1 MLRMFKLIGLN
12 MNTSVTFGLPGFVR
26 ASRRGAAAAA
36 FVAFVAATA
45 AIAFSPVS
53 VQAATQPALQAVPT
67 VDLARYQG
75 LWYQIAYYP
84 NTFQKQCVSNTTAQ
98 YAPAANSQITVTN
111 SCKTA
116 DGSTSTAVG
125 AARIKQPRLLGVP
138 LGPGTPSK
146 LEVRFAPAALAW
158 IPGVWANYWVI
169 QLADDY
175 RYAVVGEPT
184 RKFLWI
190 LSRTPVM
197 DPADRALIET
207 TLLQQGYDPAKLQE
221 EPQN

>member
-1 MLRMFKLIGLN
+1 MRSLL
-12 MNTSVTFGLPGFVR
+12 
-26 ASRRGAAAAA
+26 AGAALTLGLLAAPA
-36 FVAFVAATA
+36 
-45 AIAFSPVS
+45 
-53 VQAATQPALQAVPT
+53 QAATVPALQAVPS

-84 NTFQKQCVSNTTAQ
+84 NSFQKQCVSNTTAE
-98 YAPAANSQITVTN
+98 YTPAANNQITVTN

-116 DGSTSTAVG
+116 DGTPSVAVA
-125 AARIKQPRLLGVP
+125 AARVKQPRLLGVP
-138 LGPGTPSK
+138 IGKGTTSK
-146 LEVRFAPAALAW
+146 LEVRFAPAALSW

-190 LSRTPVM
+190 LSRTPTL
-197 DPADRALIET
+197 DEQDRANITGMLQ
-207 TLLQQGYDPAKLQE
+207 QQGYDITKLQE
-221 EPQN
+221 EPQQQP